1 MKQIFYENAAFELFL
16 DEGEFFVH
24 QFIEPMHLYL
34 ISYKDFIEEIQFIK
48 DKSEAWKR
56 LTIIEA
62 GKAAGILSEVA

>member
-1 MKQIFYENAAFELFL
+1 MKHVLYENAAFELFV
-16 DEGEFFVH
+16 DDGDFFVH

-34 ISYKDFIEEIQFIK
+34 ISYKDFIEEINYVR

-62 GKAAGILSEVA
+62 GRLAGILEEIA

>member
-1 MKQIFYENAAFELFL
+1 MKHVFYENAAFELFV
-16 DEGEFFVH
+16 DDGDFFVH

-34 ISYKDFIEEIQFIK
+34 ISYKDFIEEISYVR

-62 GKAAGILSEVA
+62 GRLAGILEEVA